1 MLWQLLIL
9 LGLRLPNPLNAG
21 QAEQARILFDGKAF
35 TPCPALLA
43 NLTSQALHQ
52 TMLVK
57 QPANGDV
64 TSAKV
69 ESAAAHKSNTECKL
83 CKDREVGIYC

>member
-1 MLWQLLIL
+1 
-9 LGLRLPNPLNAG
+9 
-21 QAEQARILFDGKAF
+21 
-35 TPCPALLA
+35 
-43 NLTSQALHQ
+43 
-52 TMLVK
+52 MLVK

-69 ESAAAHKSNTECKL
+69 ESAAAHKSNTECEL